1 MINLKPVVFIY
12 VDALRRDLLVANV
25 LKIKLQEKYSVFL
38 VSRRNYK
45 NILKLVTPDIY
56 IIIKNFLKNFESE
69 IANTLKNTHTIVVD
83 AEGAM
88 NEERCHFHLNQNGN

>member
-45 NILKLVTPDIY
+45 NILKLVTPIY
-56 IIIKNFLKNFESE
+56 I
-69 IANTLKNTHTIVVD
+69 
-83 AEGAM
+83 
-88 NEERCHFHLNQNGN
+88 